1 MVIQARRRRAVLI
14 LAFLSIFAG
23 GQSTA
28 QVLHRYG
35 QSIQPIFEGFETNP
49 DGSYT
54 MWFGY
59 LNRNYDELPTIPIG
73 VSNKFEAA
81 DGVSI
86 AGPVSADLLLADP
99 GPADRGQPTYFY
111 PRRQQ
116 FVFGVRVP
124 GDFVGK
130 ELVWT
135 VTSNGEINTAIG
147 TLERS
152 SIWSI
157 DEGVWNANRGR
168 GTSGRTEVTLSNQ
181 APNIRAVAVEGQVNA
196 SVGTPVVLRV
206 MAQDDGMPGPAGERA
221 RRLSE
226 LPPLP
231 NDLPDVGGTIGR
243 NGPKEQQVV
252 HYAAADKTGLA
263 VTWVVYRGTGDVSLE
278 NPTLPADPQ
287 GEEVSTTAIFSEP
300 GTYVLRA
307 YADDGTFL
315 RSADV
320 TVVVN

>member
-1 MVIQARRRRAVLI
+1 MVILANRQRAVLI
-14 LAFLSIFAG
+14 MALLSLLVG
-23 GQSTA
+23 GQTAA

-35 QSIQPIFEGFETNP
+35 QSIQPIFEGFEKNP
-49 DGSYT
+49 DGTYT

-59 LNRNYDELPTIPIG
+59 LNRNYEALPTVPIG
-73 VSNKFEAA
+73 INNKFEAA
-81 DGVSI
+81 DDVSI
-86 AGPVSADLLLADP
+86 AGPVSPDLLLPEP
-99 GPADRGQPTYFY
+99 GPVDRGQPTYFY

-116 FVFGVRVP
+116 FVFGVQVP
-124 GDFVGK
+124 EDFVGK

-135 VTSNGEINTAIG
+135 VTHNGEVNTAIG

-168 GTSGRTEVTLSNQ
+168 GTSGRTEVALSNHPP
-181 APNIRAVAVEGQVNA
+181 AIRAVAVEGQVYA

-206 MAQDDGMPGPAGERA
+206 LARDDGMPGPAGEQA

-231 NDLPDVGGTIGR
+231 NDLPVVGGTIGR

-263 VTWVVYRGTGDVSLE
+263 VTWIVYRGTGDVSLA
-278 NPTLPADPQ
+278 PRLLPVDPQ
-287 GEEVSTTAIFSEP
+287 GEEVSSTATFSKP

-307 YADDGTFL
+307 YADDGTYL
-315 RSADV
+315 RSTDV
-320 TVVVN
+320 TVVVK